1 MDNVVYGSE
10 LAVKLK
16 QDLKMKIE
24 NSIAQGYRLP
34 QLAVVLVGDDPASL
48 SYVKGKEKACAQVG
62 VNTITYTLS
71 DTASFDEIK
80 TLIDTLNQDSNVDGI
95 LLQLPL
101 PNGLDSSELVNLIVP
116 DKDVDGLTPLNMGY
130 FFNNCKGFVPC
141 TPLGVMALLKEGN
154 VTLEGKH
161 AVVIGRSQ
169 LVGKPLAQLL
179 LNSNCTV
186 TMCHSKTSQLKE
198 ITQLADILIVAVGKA
213 KFITADYVKKGAV
226 VIDVG
231 VNRVDGKLVGD
242 VDFASVQPKASLI
255 TPVPKGVGPMTI
267 TMLLDNTYQA
277 YCQHIGKDK

>member
-10 LAVKLK
+10 LALKLK
-16 QDLKMKIE
+16 QEIKDKIDGCL
-24 NSIAQGYRLP
+24 ALGYRAP
-34 QLAVVLVGDDPASL
+34 QLAVVLVGNDPASL
-48 SYVKGKEKACAQVG
+48 SYVKGKEKACQQVG
-62 VNTITYTLS
+62 VVSTTYTLEEN
-71 DTASFDEIK
+71 TTFDQVK
-80 TLIDTLNQDSNVDGI
+80 ALIETLNNDETVDGI

-101 PNGLDSSELVNLIVP
+101 PNGLDSEVLINTIAP

-130 FFNNCKGFVPC
+130 FFSNRGGFAPC
-141 TPLGVMALLKEGN
+141 TPLGVMALLREGN
-154 VTLEGKH
+154 VQLEGKH

-169 LVGKPLAQLL
+169 LVGKPLAQML

-186 TMCHSKTSQLKE
+186 TVCHSKTHQLHE
-198 ITQLADILIVAVGKA
+198 IAKLADILIVAVGKA
-213 KFITADYVKKGAV
+213 NFITEEYVKENAV

-267 TMLLDNTYQA
+267 TMLLDNTYKA
-277 YCQHIGKDK
+277 YCHHVKVEK